1 MLSAEEIRTLIAAY
15 ISDLPN
21 AEGGVATGENA
32 EFISINYRSAK
43 NYNNCGL
50 YIENSFKNT
59 LAVIDSLPL
68 NENDSEG

>member
-32 EFISINYRSAK
+32 KFLSINYRSAT

-68 NENDSEG
+68 NESEEEG

>member
-15 ISDLPN
+15 ISDQPS
-21 AEGGVATGENA
+21 AEGGVVTGENA

-43 NYNNCGL
+43 NYNICGL